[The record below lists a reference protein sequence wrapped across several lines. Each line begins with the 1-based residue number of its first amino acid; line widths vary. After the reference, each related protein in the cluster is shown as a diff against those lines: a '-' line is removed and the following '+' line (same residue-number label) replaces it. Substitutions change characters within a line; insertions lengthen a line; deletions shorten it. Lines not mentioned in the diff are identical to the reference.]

1 MHLQVIKKLPA
12 RVLEVIADNEEVDD
26 MLVKKILER
35 YQEEENCQKQ
45 M

>member
-1 MHLQVIKKLPA
+1 MEPFTDKL
-12 RVLEVIADNEEVDD
+12 RDFLLEDEIYNNIMKDT
-26 MLVKKILER
+26 VKKILER